1 MVVGRRSGLDGRLIG
16 GILGGGRGRI
26 GAPWLARL
34 LGIGFGPMP

>member
-26 GAPWLARL
+26 GAPW
-34 LGIGFGPMP
+34 FGWLTG